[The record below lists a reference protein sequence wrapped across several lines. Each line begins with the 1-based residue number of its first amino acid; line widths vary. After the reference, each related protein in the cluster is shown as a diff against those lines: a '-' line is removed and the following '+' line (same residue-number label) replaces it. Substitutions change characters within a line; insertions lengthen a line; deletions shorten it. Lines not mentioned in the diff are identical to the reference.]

1 VLPRA
6 SLPSPD
12 RRPDLGQRA
21 EPRADPGAADRD
33 GAGGGGVLAFRLRRA
48 MAVDPHLAPRRRRD
62 GEAVEVDAAGG
73 ANAMPDFLRLNPLGK
88 LPVLEL
94 DDGSAIAESLAIC
107 RYLEAIHPQPPLMG
121 KTPQASAHIEM
132 WTLRM
137 DHELSQPI
145 ALAFVHS
152 SDFYRGRLEQVPE
165 VALWA
170 RARALQTMTWLDGE
184 LAGRSHIAGEDYSLA
199 DIVAQCAFVLGKAVS
214 LRIPAAQA
222 NLMRWFAEVS
232 ARPTAR
238 A

>member
-1 VLPRA
+1 MILHDLSAGMHPRRVRIFMA
-6 SLPSPD
+6 EKGLAID
-12 RRPDLGQRA
+12 RR
-21 EPRADPGAADRD
+21 
-33 GAGGGGVLAFRLRRA
+33 
-48 MAVDPHLAPRRRRD
+48 
-62 GEAVEVDAAGG
+62 EVDAAGG
-73 ANAMPDFLRLNPLGK
+73 ANARPDFLRLNPLGK

-107 RYLEAIHPQPPLMG
+107 RYLEAMQPLPPLMG
-121 KTPQASAHIEM
+121 RTSQASAHIEM

-152 SDFYRGRLEQVPE
+152 SDFYRGRVEQVPE

-170 RARALQTMTWLDGE
+170 RGRALQTMTWLDGE
-184 LAGRSHIAGEDYSLA
+184 LAGRNHIAGEDYTLA
-199 DIVAQCAFVLGKAVS
+199 DIVAQCACVLGKAVG
-214 LRIPAAQA
+214 LRIAPEMTH
-222 NLMRWFAEVS
+222 LSRWFAQVS